1 MNVLLIGSGGREH
14 ALAWKLAQSPRLTT
28 LYIAP
33 GNAGTL
39 TLGENVALDVKDHS
53 AVIAFAKE
61 KSIELVVIGP
71 DDPLAEGII
80 DSLNTAGIL
89 AFGPTQDAAK
99 LEWSKAFA
107 KEFMKRHGIP
117 TAQSETFASFDDA
130 LTYLKTRALP
140 VVIKADGLALGKGVV
155 IAETLAEAEATL
167 RSFMVDEAFG
177 ASGKTVVIEEFLV
190 GKEISVHAFCD
201 GTTAKLFPIARDHK
215 RIGDGNT
222 GPNTGGMGSIA
233 PVSVSPDFLD
243 LIHKTVVAPVVNGM
257 KEEGIPFAGILFP
270 GIMVTAEGIRV
281 LEFNARFGDPETQS
295 YMRLLDTDLL
305 EIMLDCAEGNLQN
318 REIRWREGAA
328 CTVVMAS
335 GGYPG
340 KYKSGY
346 VIKGLD
352 TISDESVVVF
362 YAGTEKKEGEV
373 LTAGGR
379 VLGVSALGNDVL
391 DAQKRA
397 YQARSALSFEDAYS
411 RTDIGADWSL

>member
-14 ALAWKLAQSPRLTT
+14 ALAWKLAQSPRLTA

-61 KSIELVVIGP
+61 KKIQLVVVGP
-71 DDPLAEGII
+71 DDPLAEGIV
-80 DSLNTAGIL
+80 DSLYSAGIL
-89 AFGPTQDAAK
+89 AFGPTQGAAK

-117 TAQSETFASFDDA
+117 TAQSETFTSFDDA
-130 LTYLKTRALP
+130 LAYLRTRALP
-140 VVIKADGLALGKGVV
+140 IVIKADGLALGKGVV
-155 IAETLAEAEATL
+155 IAGTLAEAEATL

-190 GKEISVHAFCD
+190 GKEISIHAFCD
-201 GTTAKLFPIARDHK
+201 GTTTRLFPIARDHK
-215 RIGDGNT
+215 RVGDGNT

-233 PVSVSPDFLD
+233 PLSVPPDILE

-257 KEEGIPFAGILFP
+257 KEEGVPFSGILFP

-281 LEFNARFGDPETQS
+281 LEFNVRFGDPETQS
-295 YMRLLDTDLL
+295 YMRLLDSDLL
-305 EIMLDCAEGNLQN
+305 EIMLDCAEGNLGN
-318 REIRWREGAA
+318 SEIRWREGAV

-340 KYKSGY
+340 AYKSGY

-352 TISDESVVVF
+352 AISDESVVVF

-379 VLGVSALGNDVL
+379 VLGVSALGTDDD
-391 DAQKRA
+391 DAKKRA

-411 RTDIGADWSL
+411 RSDIGADWSV

>member
-14 ALAWKLAQSPRLTT
+14 ALAWKIAQSPRLTT

-39 TLGENVALDVKDHS
+39 ALGENVALDVKDHS
-53 AVIAFAKE
+53 AVIAFTKE
-61 KSIELVVIGP
+61 KSIELVVVGP
-71 DDPLAEGII
+71 DDPLAEGIV
-80 DSLNTAGIL
+80 DSLHAAGIL
-89 AFGPTQDAAK
+89 AFGPTQGAAK

-130 LTYLKTRALP
+130 LAYLKTRALP
-140 VVIKADGLALGKGVV
+140 IVIKADGLALGKGVV
-155 IAETLAEAEATL
+155 IAGTLAEAEATL

-177 ASGKTVVIEEFLV
+177 TSGKTVVIEEFLV

-201 GTTAKLFPIARDHK
+201 GTVAKLFPVARDHK

-243 LIHKTVVAPVVNGM
+243 LIHKTVIAPVVNGM
-257 KEEGIPFAGILFP
+257 KEEGVPFAGILFP
-270 GIMVTAEGIRV
+270 GIMVTEGGIRV

-295 YMRLLDTDLL
+295 YMRLLDSDVL
-305 EIMLDCAEGNLQN
+305 EIMLDCAEGNLQGS
-318 REIRWREGAA
+318 EIRWHDGAA

-340 KYKSGY
+340 TYKSGY
-346 VIKGLD
+346 AIKGLD

-362 YAGTEKKEGEV
+362 YAGTEKKEGDV

-379 VLGVSALGNDVL
+379 VLGVSALGTDAL
-391 DAQKRA
+391 DAKKRA
-397 YQARSALSFEDAYS
+397 YEARSVISFDDAYS
-411 RTDIGADWSL
+411 RSDIGTDWGL